1 MAVDFPNSP
10 VLNQTVVVGNKT
22 YRWTGVSWDQD
33 SSLGQAGPTGP
44 TGPLGPTGPTGPIP
58 TINAS
63 APIVW
68 NAGTQT
74 LSGPTIETVSGSQSK
89 ADAAAAAAVAAHNAQ
104 QTNVHGIF
112 DVEELE
118 TQLGALEKAQNEAA
132 ASTEAHRID
141 TTDVHGIPN
150 TADIVLRTMVD
161 AKGDLI
167 AGTADNLVARLGVGA
182 NGTTLE
188 ADSTQATGIK
198 WSTTVGDHIA
208 ASTSVH
214 GISNTSNL
222 VYYSGSVVRDS
233 ANAAIS
239 PYHIGAPSLT
249 AIQGHFHLSPNAID
263 TAPRT
268 VNTTTSL
275 ATGTAFFTFF
285 TPLYTLT
292 VSNITYVS
300 GTIISSGVSIARF
313 GLYTVDASDNATLVA
328 RTDNDTGI
336 LSVANT
342 AYTKPFSILSGYPA
356 SYTLTAGQRY
366 AVAII
371 MVATGAGSVYMN
383 YASPITTINSLPP
396 RMAGAA
402 GSQADL
408 PTSRTSYSNTVSTPW
423 ARLS

>member
-1 MAVDFPNSP
+1 VAVDFPNSP

-22 YRWTGVSWDQD
+22 YRWTGTSWDQD

-44 TGPLGPTGPTGPIP
+44 TGPIGPTGPTGPAQ
-58 TINAS
+58 TINTS
-63 APIVW
+63 APLVW

-150 TADIVLRTMVD
+150 TADVVLRTMVD

-188 ADSTQATGIK
+188 ADDTEATGIK

-222 VYYSGSVVRDS
+222 VYYSGSVVKDS
-233 ANAAIS
+233 TSVAIS

-268 VNTTTSL
+268 VNTTTNL

-300 GTIISSGVSIARF
+300 GTIVSSGVSIARF

-336 LSVANT
+336 LSSANT
-342 AYTKPFSILSGYPA
+342 AYTKPFSVLSGYPA
-356 SYTLTAGQRY
+356 SYTLEAGQRY

-396 RMAGAA
+396 RMTGAA

-408 PTSRTSYSNTVSTPW
+408 PTSRTTYSNTVSTPW